1 VVRLHRLGPAQ
12 QKKEIPSSK
21 KITTQKIPKRNFR
34 QTKLLTTFDKKK

>member
-21 KITTQKIPKRNFR
+21 KITTQKKYQNEISDKQNF
-34 QTKLLTTFDKKK
+34 